1 MPMYE
6 YQCSKCETLTEF
18 NVPIDQRDG
27 YVFCPDCTSNM
38 KRLISPPGVI
48 FKGGGWGG
56 QG

>member
-6 YQCSKCETLTEF
+6 YQCPKCETLTEF

-27 YVFCPDCTSNM
+27 YVFCPDCNSNM